1 MIVCFIIC
9 KLCSTHLISVKFI
22 INLCTCVCVYIYVFV
37 CVCVHTFFSLESQF
51 LMVREG
57 GYFAPKLAREPGK
70 HPTMQ
75 KTGPITKTSV
85 G

>member
-1 MIVCFIIC
+1 MYVC
-9 KLCSTHLISVKFI
+9 L
-22 INLCTCVCVYIYVFV
+22 YIYVLV
-37 CVCVHTFFSLESQF
+37 CVCVHTFFSLESQFFFFLESQF

-70 HPTMQ
+70 HPIMQ
-75 KTGPITKTSV
+75 KTGPVTKNSL